1 MEEPGKRETAETLN
15 TVSARAD
22 GSMSDL
28 PGRHRQMATIHDF
41 LRYLVDQRGSD
52 LHVKAGGPAYV
63 RVNGHLMKTD
73 FPPLSAADCERAAM
87 DLMDDDQARKF
98 KETGEVDFA
107 YSEQGMGRFRVN
119 VFRQRGSVGM
129 ACRRVLPGSPAFDT
143 LGLPPVI
150 KSLAE
155 EHRGMLLVTGPTSSG
170 KTTTTGAI
178 INHINATRSCHILTI
193 EDPIEILHPDREAIV
208 NQREIGHDTADF
220 AVALRAAMRQDPDVI
235 FVGEIRDAETVK
247 AALQAAETGHF
258 VVSTLHT
265 TDVSETVNRIID
277 FFPPHQ
283 QKQIRVSLAAS
294 LKGIVSQRLLPRKDG
309 KGRIPAVEV
318 LVMNGRIHD
327 LILNADQTHM
337 IRDIVAE
344 SSFYGMQTFDQ
355 ALLAL
360 YRAGL
365 VALDEAMSAATNA
378 HDFQIA
384 LRQEGLQPVS

>member
-1 MEEPGKRETAETLN
+1 
-15 TVSARAD
+15 
-22 GSMSDL
+22 
-28 PGRHRQMATIHDF
+28 
-41 LRYLVDQRGSD
+41 
-52 LHVKAGGPAYV
+52 
-63 RVNGHLMKTD
+63 MKTD
-73 FPPLSAADCERAAM
+73 FPSLSAADCERAAM
-87 DLMDDDQARKF
+87 DLMDDEQARKF
-98 KETGEVDFA
+98 KETGETDFA
-107 YSEQGMGRFRVN
+107 YSEQGLGRFRVN

-150 KSLAE
+150 KSLSQE
-155 EHRGMLLVTGPTSSG
+155 QRGLLLVTGPTSSG

-294 LKGIVSQRLLPRKDG
+294 LKGIVSQRLLPRKDQ

-337 IRDIVAE
+337 IHDIVAE

-360 YRAGL
+360 YRSGL
-365 VALDEAMSAATNA
+365 VALDDAMGAATNA